1 MILLNIYTYLA
12 ALFFSLID
20 DLKKKHLLN
29 IQLQGFNYFSAR
41 ERITILKISHVYAG
55 AV

>member
-1 MILLNIYTYLA
+1 MVTIFIILLNIYMYLA
-12 ALFFSLID
+12 EFFFLFLMI
-20 DLKKKHLLN
+20 

-41 ERITILKISHVYAG
+41 PERITVLKISLVYAG